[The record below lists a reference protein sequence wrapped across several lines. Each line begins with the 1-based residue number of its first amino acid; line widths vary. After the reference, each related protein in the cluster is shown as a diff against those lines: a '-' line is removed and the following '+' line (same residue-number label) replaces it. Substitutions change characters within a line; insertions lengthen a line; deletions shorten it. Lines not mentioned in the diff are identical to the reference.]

1 MSESETEEVEADSVI
16 QNMKDRRK
24 ASGQEI
30 ADIKLRHVLILA
42 WKTTVVS
49 LKRWVFFWNPKK
61 LSIGMK
67 SGIILFTIYL
77 SWSEKST

>member
-30 ADIKLRHVLILA
+30 ADIKLRHGLKLA
-42 WKTTVVS
+42 QKLWLSKGFLVEGHFSPGLFNLVVQ
-49 LKRWVFFWNPKK
+49 KFMF
-61 LSIGMK
+61 K
-67 SGIILFTIYL
+67 S
-77 SWSEKST
+77 S